1 MSDRIQRIQRFTD
14 IHVNARMK
22 CKKSQ
27 EYMAMELGVAKKT
40 VQNWEKGI
48 SSPSF
53 FQSLEWFRVLGLNP
67 LPYYVNCVY
76 PANTTNVSSDSS
88 DEEIN
93 KAFDELMKDIPMSGK
108 RALLFLFYGKH
119 GSSPNA
125 VVQMMLAHL
134 HTGMKA
140 RALHASLISQTYVI
154 EKETNMLACPDNIQP
169 NIEAL
174 DKAIESAKQAFINN
188 KTDYAI
194 IDNEGVI

>member
-1 MSDRIQRIQRFTD
+1 MPDRIQKIQRFTD
-14 IHVNARMK
+14 IHVNARIK
-22 CKKSQ
+22 AKKSQ

-67 LPYYVNCVY
+67 MPYYINCIYPSNITDVN
-76 PANTTNVSSDSS
+76 SHSS

-93 KAFDELMKDIPMSGK
+93 QAFNELMKDIPISGK

-125 VVQMMLAHL
+125 VIQLLLAHL

-140 RALHASLISQTYVI
+140 RALHANLISQTYMI
-154 EKETNMLACPDNIQP
+154 EKETNTLSCPENIQP

-174 DKAIESAKQAFINN
+174 DKAIESARQAFINN
-188 KTDYAI
+188 KTSYSNI
-194 IDNEGVI
+194 ENEDA

>member
-1 MSDRIQRIQRFTD
+1 MPDRIQRIQRFTD

-53 FQSLEWFRVLGLNP
+53 FQSLEWFRILGLNP
-67 LPYYVNCVY
+67 MPYYINCIYPTKTTEVN
-76 PANTTNVSSDSS
+76 SESS

-93 KAFDELMKDIPMSGK
+93 KAFNELMKDIPMSGK

-125 VVQMMLAHL
+125 VIQMMLAHL

-154 EKETNMLACPDNIQP
+154 EKETNTLVCPENIQP

-174 DKAIESAKQAFINN
+174 DKAIDSAKNAYINN
-188 KTDYAI
+188 KTNYAI
-194 IDNEGVI
+194 IDNEGAI

>member
-1 MSDRIQRIQRFTD
+1 
-14 IHVNARMK
+14 
-22 CKKSQ
+22 
-27 EYMAMELGVAKKT
+27 MAMELGVAKKT

-76 PANTTNVSSDSS
+76 PTNTTNVSSDSS
-88 DEEIN
+88 DDEIN

-194 IDNEGVI
+194 IDDESAI